1 MFSENIVI
9 NKTIKNAFKITKN
22 KGIST
27 KTKKIMEVYGKIYFF
42 TAGLK
47 ILNLTV
53 FDDIKISPKNC
64 LG

>member
-1 MFSENIVI
+1 MYSENIVV
-9 NKTIKNAFKITKN
+9 NKTIKNSFKIART

-27 KTKKIMEVYGKIYFF
+27 KTKKVMEIYAKISYF
-42 TAGLK
+42 TAMIR

-53 FDDIKISPKNC
+53 YDEIKITPKNC